1 MDKYL
6 KEYAVS
12 DEFHPYLENL
22 SENAKK
28 KERIPFIGRESE
40 LEAVKETLLRK
51 LKSNLLLV
59 GKPGVGKTGLITKLA
74 EKINA
79 GDVPSPLKDKII
91 FELSM
96 NRFFLSRDKG
106 DQLVK
111 DFERLFITLKQ
122 NREKL
127 IIFLNEMEM
136 EAIAG
141 SHGDEQSLKIQNL
154 LKSYFITRDMK
165 LIAATTPEY
174 YYKFIK
180 SDEFLSMNFSVVFLN
195 EPDEDE
201 MLNILEGTSG
211 YFEDYYSLKIKKR
224 LFKKICLLSKT
235 FIPHEAFPRKGVDLL
250 DISCSKSSVRGRKEL
265 EEEDVYKSIAEISG
279 LPVEIIKL
287 DQKKHTSGILKF
299 LKNNIVNHNPALE
312 EVARIIKLSRLASKN
327 ERKRPEGIFLFLG
340 PAGVGK
346 SYTAK
351 KIAEYLYG
359 SASKLRTI
367 DLAGYKKPEDKKN
380 LIIDADGNMGP
391 LIKEIE
397 MNPFS
402 VILFENINK
411 AHSSILSFLGEKL
424 SKGEI
429 IDYSGKKHCLTTKI
443 FILSLTH
450 IGNEVFE
457 SQIGFIKGNKVL
469 SELVIPPKILNVL
482 DWVDEII
489 EFLPLNEE
497 SLKQIAKMEIN
508 GIKEEVKIKF
518 GSKLVFEKNIIEVLS
533 KGAAASGGSAHKLVE
548 FIEREIRGKLI
559 DLVTSGK
566 KSSNEYKISFVDNQI
581 SIKEI

>member
-6 KEYAVS
+6 KEYVIE
-12 DEFHPYLENL
+12 DEFHPFLENL

-28 KERIPFIGRESE
+28 REKIPFIGRESE
-40 LEAVKETLLRK
+40 LEAVMETLLRK

-74 EKINA
+74 EKINK
-79 GDVPSPLKDKII
+79 GEVPAPLRDKII

-96 NRFFLSRDKG
+96 NRFFLSREKG
-106 DQLVK
+106 DLLVK
-111 DFERLFITLKQ
+111 DFERLFTDFKR

-127 IIFLNEMEM
+127 IIFLNEMEV

-141 SHGDEQSLKIQNL
+141 GYRNEQSIKIQNL
-154 LKSYFITRDMK
+154 LKSYFINRDLR

-195 EPDEDE
+195 EPDDGE
-201 MLNILEGTSG
+201 MLNILEGISG
-211 YFEDYYSLKIKKR
+211 YFEDYYSLKIKKG
-224 LFKKICLLSKT
+224 LFKKICKLSKM
-235 FIPHEAFPRKGVDLL
+235 FIPHKAFPRKGVDLL
-250 DISCSKSSVRGRKEL
+250 DICCSKASVRGENEL
-265 EEEDVYKSIAEISG
+265 KADDIYKSIAEISG

-287 DQKKHTSGILKF
+287 DPDKHSAGILKF
-299 LKNNIVNHNPALE
+299 LKNNVVNHNPALE
-312 EVARIIKLSRLASKN
+312 EVARIIKLSRLESKT

-340 PAGVGK
+340 PTGVGK

-359 SASKLRTI
+359 STSKLRTI
-367 DLAGYKKPEDKKN
+367 DLAEYKKPEDKKK
-380 LIIDADGNMGP
+380 LIIDADGQMGP
-391 LIKEIE
+391 LIKEVE

-402 VILFENINK
+402 VILFENIDK

-424 SKGEI
+424 TKGEI
-429 IDYSGKKHCLTTKI
+429 IDFSGKKHCLTSKI

-450 IGNEVFE
+450 IGNEVSE
-457 SQIGFIKGNKVL
+457 SRIGFIKGNEVL
-469 SELVIPPKILNVL
+469 TELVIPSKILNVL

-489 EFLPLNEE
+489 EFLPLSEE
-497 SLKQIAKMEIN
+497 SLKQIAQKEISD
-508 GIKEEVKIKF
+508 IKEEVSGKY
-518 GSKLVFEKNIIEVLS
+518 GSKLVFEKRIPDVLS
-533 KGAAASGGSAHKLVE
+533 KGAAASGGSAHRLIE

-559 DLVTSGK
+559 DMVTTGK
-566 KSSNEYKISFVDNQI
+566 KSSDEYRISFVDNHI
-581 SIKEI
+581 NIKKI